1 MPDYRL
7 ENDVFVIE
15 KYDKKAPF
23 CSFLPGLAGEKGIP
37 LWSFYVN
44 RGQGMT
50 SFGYNNKNNQIMQFF
65 PANIAYENTTVKG
78 FRTFV
83 RKNGEYFE
91 PFFATAP
98 EGIKRTMFIK
108 QNSLKIEE
116 IDSVHELKTTVEY
129 FILPEEPVGAMV
141 RNVKFENLG
150 DTADFEVLD
159 GMPKLIAYGMTGDDF
174 ARLTYLMRTYFTMLN
189 AENNIPVFLN
199 QVSGEDGD
207 DVKLRAGGYFCMS
220 FDKNGLIP
228 PIYDPYAIF
237 GEEYSFITPL
247 RFTQGGA

>member
-15 KYDKKAPF
+15 NYDKKAPF

-44 RGQGMT
+44 RGQ
-50 SFGYNNKNNQIMQFF
+50 
-65 PANIAYENTTVKG
+65 
-78 FRTFV
+78 
-83 RKNGEYFE
+83 
-91 PFFATAP
+91 
-98 EGIKRTMFIK
+98 
-108 QNSLKIEE
+108 
-116 IDSVHELKTTVEY
+116 
-129 FILPEEPVGAMV
+129 
-141 RNVKFENLG
+141 
-150 DTADFEVLD
+150 
-159 GMPKLIAYGMTGDDF
+159 GMTGDDF